1 MAQSSFVERTLIS
14 INDTLEQSLFAER
27 VAREPGLLQRF
38 DPRAKLI
45 ATLLL
50 LIAVGSARQL
60 WLIGAILLMVLI
72 AVILSR
78 ISLLAF
84 LKRVCL
90 LVLLFTALIALPALF
105 LTPGPALWVLPGGL
119 TVTHTG
125 ALSAVFLLLRVTTSI
140 SLAALL
146 VLTTPWNDVLK
157 SLGILHLPDVI
168 VLILAMT
175 YRYIH
180 LLLHEAN
187 DMFTARKSRI
197 LKPLSRAEERE
208 LLGAT
213 GGVLLSKS
221 LQLSGEVYLAMQS
234 RGYHH
239 YPRTL
244 DDFHFHWWDG
254 PFLALSLAV
263 LGMAFIFA

>member
-1 MAQSSFVERTLIS
+1 MAQGSFVERTLVD
-14 INDTLEQSLFAER
+14 INHTLEQSLFAEK
-27 VAREPGLLQRF
+27 VAREPGLFQRF
-38 DPRAKLI
+38 DPRTKLI
-45 ATLLL
+45 ATLFL

-60 WLIGAILLMVLI
+60 WVIGALFAATLLAVVL
-72 AVILSR
+72 SK
-78 ISLLAF
+78 ISLLSF
-84 LKRVCL
+84 LERVCL
-90 LVLLFTALIALPALF
+90 LVLLFTGLIALPALF
-105 LTPGPALWVLPGGL
+105 MTPGPALWILPGRL
-119 TVTHTG
+119 IVTQTG
-125 ALSAVFLLLRVTTSI
+125 AASAAFLLLRVTTSV

-157 SLGILHLPDVI
+157 ALGILHLPDVI

-197 LKPLSRAEERE
+197 LKRLTPAEERD

-213 GGVLLSKS
+213 GGVLLGKS
-221 LQLSGEVYLAMQS
+221 LQLSAEVYLAMQS

-244 DDFHFHWWDG
+244 DEFGFHWWDG
-254 PFLALSLAV
+254 LALAVALAV
-263 LGMAFIFA
+263 LIAVLIFA

>member
-1 MAQSSFVERTLIS
+1 MSQSSFVERTLIQ
-14 INDTLEQSLFAER
+14 INQTLEQSLFAEQI
-27 VAREPGLLQRF
+27 ARQKGLLQRF

-45 ATLLL
+45 SMLLL
-50 LIAVGSARQL
+50 LIAVGSTHQL
-60 WLIGAILLMVLI
+60 WILGAFFSAVLLV
-72 AVILSR
+72 VILSK

-90 LVLLFTALIALPALF
+90 LVLLFTSLIALPALF
-105 LTPGPALWVLPGGL
+105 MTPGQALWTLPGAVII
-119 TVTHTG
+119 TRTG
-125 ALSAVFLLLRVTTSI
+125 AASAAFLILRVTTSI
-140 SLAALL
+140 SLATLL
-146 VLTTPWNDVLK
+146 ILTTPWNDVLK
-157 SLGILHLPDVI
+157 ALGVLHLPDVI

-197 LKPLSRAEERE
+197 LKHLSKSEERE
-208 LLGAT
+208 LLGST

-221 LQLSGEVYLAMQS
+221 LDLSSEVYLAMQS

-244 DDFHFHWWDG
+244 DDFQFHWWDFAG
-254 PFLALSLAV
+254 MVFSLALLICV
-263 LGMAFIFA
+263 FIFV